1 MCRHGDIT
9 IPGIEGRRA
18 GLVVDSAP
26 TPWLQLLQIRSRMS
40 KSRVLSGAVRVEPRA
55 EDRSITIKVADA
67 TLTSDAGQASLRLP
81 DGTVVCLSES
91 LLQVIKAS
99 AAELAEGHAV
109 TVVSSEVALSPAE
122 TADVL
127 GLSRPF
133 VVRLLDDGA
142 IPSQRLPQ
150 SRHRRVLLSD
160 VLAFHERRA
169 RMREGRRRIAEI
181 AEVEELPY

>member
-1 MCRHGDIT
+1 M
-9 IPGIEGRRA
+9 
-18 GLVVDSAP
+18 S
-26 TPWLQLLQIRSRMS
+26 RSS
-40 KSRVLSGAVRVEPRA
+40 VLSGAIRVEPQA
-55 EDRSITIKVADA
+55 DDRELAGKLADA
-67 TLTSDAGQASLRLP
+67 TLMSETGRASLRLP
-81 DGTVVCLSES
+81 DGSIVVLTES
-91 LLQVIKAS
+91 LLKILQTS
-99 AAELAEGHAV
+99 AGELAEGHSV

-160 VLAFHERRA
+160 VLAFQARRL
-169 RMREGRRRIAEI
+169 RMREGRHKIAAI
-181 AEVEELPY
+181 VETDDLPY